1 MRLFTAIE
9 LPAAILQRV
18 ERLLVTLRPS
28 APVQWSPGQNL
39 HITTKFIGEWP
50 EARLS
55 ELKDALKTLTER
67 TPFPI
72 LLQGLGWFP
81 DAHKPRVLYLGI
93 EGQDALT
100 GLAHDTNTALASIG
114 IPPEQKR
121 YAPHLTL
128 ARIREKATLQALRAA
143 VAREAAGGF
152 EPFQADRFWLYRSEL
167 TPRGSIYTKLASF
180 PLRS

>member
-9 LPAAILQRV
+9 LPPGILQRV
-18 ERLLVTLRPS
+18 ERLLSALRPT
-28 APVQWSPGQNL
+28 APVQWSPSQNL

-55 ELKDALKTLTER
+55 ELEDVLKTLTER
-67 TPFPI
+67 TPFPV

-81 DAHKPRVLYLGI
+81 DAHKPRVLYLSI
-93 EGQDALT
+93 ERHDAMT
-100 GLAHDTNTALASIG
+100 GLARDTNIALASIG

-121 YAPHLTL
+121 YSPHLTL
-128 ARIREKATLQALRAA
+128 ARIREKSTLDALRAA
-143 VAREAAGGF
+143 AAKETASGF

-180 PLRS
+180 PFRP